1 MKRVI
6 AWCAENHVAAN
17 LAMIVIIVGGLATL
31 PTLTQE
37 LIPSIDLDVITV
49 SLLYPGASPEE
60 VETSITNRVEDELRG
75 RPGVKRI
82 RSSSAEGLSSVSV
95 ELMAGEDV
103 RRRLDDIRAAIDRI
117 DTFPQD
123 AEEPA
128 IQQLEIENR
137 VLNVTISGQVDEWIL
152 KRIGQQVR
160 DEIAALP
167 GVSDV
172 ELRMAR
178 PYEIAIE
185 VSEAALQR
193 HDLRFDDV
201 VQAVRRSSLDLPGGS
216 VKSDSGEILLRAKGQ
231 AYRGRDFEQI
241 ALVSRRDGTRLPLGD
256 VATVVDGFEESDQQ
270 ARFDGEPA
278 LLVQVYRQGNQK
290 SLQISET
297 VRAYIDEARLR
308 LPNGVSLTVWQDDSS
323 VLRNRLDTMT
333 RNARGGFLLVVAI
346 LALFLRLRLA
356 LWVSLGIP
364 ISFLG
369 AVILMPML
377 GLSINFVTLLGFIIV
392 LGIVVDDAIVIGEN
406 THVYQSRTGDK
417 LRGAILGAQTLVI
430 PVAFGVLTTIAAFT
444 PMAFLPGPMGQM
456 SRVLPLIVISCLVF
470 SLVEAMLILPA
481 HLGHG
486 RKPLDAEGG
495 TRISKGWRRFQGRVA
510 DGLAYVIEQLY
521 RPALER
527 ALEWRYLTLAV
538 AVSLLLFTVGLL
550 GGGWLKFVFQ
560 TPVEA
565 DFITADLTMPP
576 GTPAHVTTRAI
587 AQLEAACEAVRDDA
601 DAAGPEGRPSVFTH
615 IMTSVG
621 DQPMQSRTDQ
631 MRGGAGGSR
640 YASNVGE
647 ILVEAVGFRQRDVSV
662 AELTRRWRQKAG
674 DIPGVEEL
682 SFRSSLVSI
691 GAAIEIELSGPD
703 LGVLQRAA
711 AAVKT
716 HLASYPGVFDI
727 ADSFRGGKQE
737 LEYQILP
744 SAETLGLTLEDLAR
758 QLRQGFYGAEAQSI
772 QRGRDEVKVMVRYP
786 GAERRSL
793 GDVEQMRIRSA
804 DGTEVPFS
812 SVARAQLKTGF
823 STIRH
828 MDGRRVVSVTAD
840 VDQAMANANEI
851 VATLKSGALDEI
863 LAPYHGMHYSFEGE
877 QAEQREFMRA
887 MAMGYA
893 ITLLVIYALL
903 AVPLGSY
910 MQPFIIMSAI
920 PFGLV
925 GAAWGHVLMGY
936 EFTMYSV
943 LGLVAL
949 SGVVVN
955 ASLVLVDY
963 VNKRIAEGAGIQEAI
978 RDAARARFR
987 PILLTS
993 LTTFAGLSPLMLETS
1008 MQARFMIP
1016 MAISLAFGVLFAS
1029 FITLFL
1035 VPCSY
1040 LMLEDFLGLF
1050 QRGTPEPQ
1058 APRPTAVRDRAA

>member
-1 MKRVI
+1 
-6 AWCAENHVAAN
+6 
-17 LAMIVIIVGGLATL
+17 
-31 PTLTQE
+31 
-37 LIPSIDLDVITV
+37 V
-49 SLLYPGASPEE
+49 S
-60 VETSITNRVEDELRG
+60 
-75 RPGVKRI
+75 
-82 RSSSAEGLSSVSV
+82 
-95 ELMAGEDV
+95 
-103 RRRLDDIRAAIDRI
+103 
-117 DTFPQD
+117 
-123 AEEPA
+123 
-128 IQQLEIENR
+128 
-137 VLNVTISGQVDEWIL
+137 
-152 KRIGQQVR
+152 
-160 DEIAALP
+160 
-167 GVSDV
+167 
-172 ELRMAR
+172 
-178 PYEIAIE
+178 
-185 VSEAALQR
+185 
-193 HDLRFDDV
+193 
-201 VQAVRRSSLDLPGGS
+201 
-216 VKSDSGEILLRAKGQ
+216 
-231 AYRGRDFEQI
+231 
-241 ALVSRRDGTRLPLGD
+241 
-256 VATVVDGFEESDQQ
+256 
-270 ARFDGEPA
+270 
-278 LLVQVYRQGNQK
+278 
-290 SLQISET
+290 
-297 VRAYIDEARLR
+297 
-308 LPNGVSLTVWQDDSS
+308 
-323 VLRNRLDTMT
+323 
-333 RNARGGFLLVVAI
+333 
-346 LALFLRLRLA
+346 
-356 LWVSLGIP
+356 
-364 ISFLG
+364 
-369 AVILMPML
+369 
-377 GLSINFVTLLGFIIV
+377 
-392 LGIVVDDAIVIGEN
+392 
-406 THVYQSRTGDK
+406 
-417 LRGAILGAQTLVI
+417 
-430 PVAFGVLTTIAAFT
+430 
-444 PMAFLPGPMGQM
+444 
-456 SRVLPLIVISCLVF
+456 
-470 SLVEAMLILPA
+470 
-481 HLGHG
+481 
-486 RKPLDAEGG
+486 
-495 TRISKGWRRFQGRVA
+495 
-510 DGLAYVIEQLY
+510 
-521 RPALER
+521 
-527 ALEWRYLTLAV
+527 
-538 AVSLLLFTVGLL
+538 
-550 GGGWLKFVFQ
+550 
-560 TPVEA
+560 
-565 DFITADLTMPP
+565 
-576 GTPAHVTTRAI
+576 
-587 AQLEAACEAVRDDA
+587 
-601 DAAGPEGRPSVFTH
+601 
-615 IMTSVG
+615 
-621 DQPMQSRTDQ
+621 
-631 MRGGAGGSR
+631 
-640 YASNVGE
+640 
-647 ILVEAVGFRQRDVSV
+647 
-662 AELTRRWRQKAG
+662 ELTRRWRQKAG

-691 GAAIEIELSGPD
+691 GAPIEIELSGPD

-812 SVARAQLKTGF
+812 SVARAELKTGF

-863 LAPYHGMHYSFEGE
+863 LAPYRGMHYSFEGE

-925 GAAWGHVLMGY
+925 GAAWGHVLLGY

-1050 QRGTPEPQ
+1050 QRATPEPQ

>member
-1 MKRVI
+1 MKRAI

-17 LAMIVIIVGGLATL
+17 LAMVVIVAAGLGTL

-37 LIPSIDLDVITV
+37 LLPEIELDTISV
-49 SLLYPGASPEE
+49 SVVYPGASPQE
-60 VETSITNRVEDELRG
+60 VESSITNRIEDELQG
-75 RPGVKRI
+75 RAGIKRI
-82 RSSSAEGLSSVSV
+82 RSSSAEGVSSVSA

-103 RRRLDDIRAAIDRI
+103 RRRLDDIRAAIDSI

-123 AEEPA
+123 AEEPV

-137 VLNVTISGQVDEWIL
+137 VLNVTLSGTVDERLL
-152 KRIGQQVR
+152 KRTGQQIR

-172 ELRMAR
+172 QLKMAR

-193 HDLRFDDV
+193 HGLRFDDV
-201 VQAVRRSSLDLPGGS
+201 VGAVRHSSLDLPGGS
-216 VKSDSGEILLRAKGQ
+216 VKTESGEILLRAKGQ
-231 AYRGRDFEQI
+231 AYRGPDFEQI
-241 ALVSRRDGTRLPLGD
+241 ALVSRRDGHRLALGD
-256 VATVVDGFEESDQQ
+256 VAAVVDGFEESDQK

-278 LLVQVYRQGNQK
+278 LLVQVYRQGDQK
-290 SLQISET
+290 SLAISDA
-297 VRAYIDEARLR
+297 VRAYVEEARER
-308 LPNGVSLTVWQDDSS
+308 MPGGVSLTVWQDDSQ
-323 VLRNRLDTMT
+323 VLRNRLETMT

-369 AVILMPML
+369 AVALMPML
-377 GLSINFVTLLGFIIV
+377 GQTINFITLLGFIIV
-392 LGIVVDDAIVIGEN
+392 LGIVVDDAIVVGEN
-406 THVYQSRTGDK
+406 THVQQTRTGNK

-444 PMAFLPGPMGQM
+444 PLAFLPGPMGQM

-470 SLVEAMLILPA
+470 SLIEAMLILPA

-486 RKPLDAEGG
+486 RKPLDDEGG
-495 TRISKGWRRFQGRVA
+495 SRVSRGWRRFQGRVA
-510 DGLAYVIEQLY
+510 DGLQYVIERLY
-521 RPALER
+521 RPALEW
-527 ALEWRYLTLAV
+527 ALEWRYLTV
-538 AVSLLLFTVGLL
+538 AIALSLLLFTAGLL
-550 GGGWLKFVFQ
+550 GGGWLKFVFV

-565 DFITADLTMPP
+565 DFITANLTMSP
-576 GTPAHVTTRAI
+576 GTPVHVTARAI
-587 AQLEAACEAVRDDA
+587 DQLEADAVAVRDEA
-601 DAAGPEGRPSVFTH
+601 DAEAGEGRPSVFTH
-615 IMTSVG
+615 IMASIG
-621 DQPMQSRTDQ
+621 DQPMRARSQQ
-631 MRGGAGGSR
+631 MQGGAGGSS

-647 ILVEAVGFRQRDVSV
+647 ILIEVVGFRERDLSV
-662 AELTRRWRQKAG
+662 PELTRRWRQKAG

-691 GAAIEIELSGPD
+691 GSPIEIELSGTD
-703 LGVLQRAA
+703 LGMLRRAA
-711 AAVKT
+711 ASVKT
-716 HLASYPGVFDI
+716 QLAGFPGVFDI
-727 ADSFRGGKQE
+727 TDTFRGGKQE
-737 LEYQILP
+737 LEYRILP
-744 SAETLGLTLEDLAR
+744 SAEALGLTLEDLAR

-772 QRGRDEVKVMVRYP
+772 QRGRDELKVMVRYP
-786 GAERRSL
+786 AAERRSL

-812 SVARAQLKTGF
+812 SVARAELKTGF

-828 MDGRRVVSVTAD
+828 VDGRRVVSVTAD
-840 VDQAMANANEI
+840 VDQATANANEI
-851 VATLKSGALDEI
+851 VASLRESALDEA
-863 LAPYHGMHYSFEGE
+863 LAPYHGVHYSFEGE

-887 MAMGYA
+887 MAIGYA
-893 ITLLVIYALL
+893 ITLLVIYTLL

-910 MQPFIIMSAI
+910 LQPFIIMSAI

-925 GAAWGHVLMGY
+925 GAAWGHVLTGY
-936 EFTMYSV
+936 AFTMYSV

-963 VNKRIAEGAGIQEAI
+963 VNRCIAEGASIQEAV
-978 RDAARARFR
+978 RDASAARFR

-1016 MAISLAFGVLFAS
+1016 MAVSLAFGVLFAS

-1040 LMLEDFLGLF
+1040 LLLEDFLSLF
-1050 QRGTPEPQ
+1050 QRSAPEPQ
-1058 APRPTAVRDRAA
+1058 APRPTAVRDKAA

>member
-1 MKRVI
+1 MKRAI

-17 LAMIVIIVGGLATL
+17 LAMVVIIVAGLGTL

-37 LIPSIDLDVITV
+37 LIPSIELDTITV
-49 SLLYPGASPEE
+49 SVVYPGASPQE
-60 VETSITNRVEDELRG
+60 VESSITNRVEDELQG
-75 RPGVKRI
+75 RAGIKRI
-82 RSSSAEGLSSVSV
+82 RSSSAEGVSSVSA

-103 RRRLDDIRAAIDRI
+103 RRRLDDIRAAIDSI
-117 DTFPQD
+117 DTFPED
-123 AEEPA
+123 AEEPV

-137 VLNVTISGQVDEWIL
+137 VLNVAISGSVEERTLKQVGQ
-152 KRIGQQVR
+152 RIR

-172 ELRMAR
+172 QLQMAR

-193 HDLRFDDV
+193 YDLRFDDV

-216 VKSDSGEILLRAKGQ
+216 VKTDSGEILLRAKGQ
-231 AYRGRDFEQI
+231 AYQGHDFEQI
-241 ALVSRRDGTRLPLGD
+241 ALVSRRDGTRLSLGD
-256 VATVVDGFEESDQQ
+256 VASVVDGFEESDQQ
-270 ARFDGEPA
+270 VRFDGEPA
-278 LLVQVYRQGNQK
+278 LLVQVLRQGNQK
-290 SLQISET
+290 SLTISNT
-297 VRAYIDEARLR
+297 VHAYIEKARPR
-308 LPNGVSLTVWQDDSS
+308 LPAGISLTIWQDDSS
-323 VLRNRLDTMT
+323 VLRSRLDTMT

-346 LALFLRLRLA
+346 LAMFLRLRLA

-364 ISFLG
+364 VSFLG
-369 AVILMPML
+369 AVALMPML
-377 GLSINFVTLLGFIIV
+377 GLSINFITLLGFIIV
-392 LGIVVDDAIVIGEN
+392 LGIVVDDAIVVGEN
-406 THVYQSRTGDK
+406 THVEQSRTGDK
-417 LRGAILGAQTLVI
+417 LRGAVLGAQTLVI

-444 PMAFLPGPMGQM
+444 PLAFLPGPMGQM
-456 SRVLPLIVISCLVF
+456 SRVLPMIVISCLVF
-470 SLVEAMLILPA
+470 SLIEAMLILPA

-486 RKPLDAEGG
+486 RKALDNQGSN
-495 TRISKGWRRFQGRVA
+495 RISKGWRRFQARVA
-510 DGLAYVIEQLY
+510 DGLAYVIENLY

-527 ALEWRYLTLAV
+527 ALEWRYLTVAV
-538 AVSLLLFTVGLL
+538 AVSLLLFTAGLL
-550 GGGWLKFVFQ
+550 GGGWLKFVFT

-565 DFITADLTMPP
+565 DFITADLTMAP

-587 AQLEAACEAVRDDA
+587 AKLEAACEAVRVEA
-601 DAAGPEGRPSVFTH
+601 DAESEEGRPSVFTH
-615 IMTSVG
+615 VMTSIG
-621 DQPMQSRTDQ
+621 DQPMQTRSQQ
-631 MRGGAGGSR
+631 MQGGGGTR

-647 ILVEAVGFRQRDVSV
+647 ILAEVVGFRERDISVS
-662 AELTRRWRQKAG
+662 ELTRRWREKAG

-682 SFRSSLVSI
+682 SFRASLITVGSP
-691 GAAIEIELSGPD
+691 IEIELSGTD
-703 LGVLQRAA
+703 LGVLRRAA
-711 AAVKT
+711 SAVKT
-716 HLASYPGVFDI
+716 QLAGYPGVFDI
-727 ADSFRGGKQE
+727 TDSFRGGKQE

-744 SAETLGLTLEDLAR
+744 SAEALGLSLEDLAR

-786 GAERRSL
+786 EAERRSL
-793 GDVEQMRIRSA
+793 GDVEQMRVRSA

-812 SVARAQLKTGF
+812 SVARAELKTGF

-828 MDGRRVVSVTAD
+828 VDGRRVVSVTAD

-851 VATLKSGALDEI
+851 VATLKASALDEA
-863 LAPYHGMHYSFEGE
+863 LAPYHSVHYSFEGE

-887 MAMGYA
+887 MAIGYA
-893 ITLLVIYALL
+893 VTLLVIYTLL

-925 GAAWGHVLMGY
+925 GAAWGHVLLGY
-936 EFTMYSV
+936 DFTMYSV

-963 VNKRIAEGAGIQEAI
+963 VNRRIADGADIREAI

-1016 MAISLAFGVLFAS
+1016 MAVSLAFGVLFAS

-1040 LMLEDFLGLF
+1040 LLLEDFLGLF
-1050 QRGTPEPQ
+1050 QRATPEPQ
-1058 APRPTAVRDRAA
+1058 APRPSAVRNRAA

>member
-1 MKRVI
+1 MKRAI

-17 LAMIVIIVGGLATL
+17 LAMVVIVVAGLGTL

-37 LIPSIDLDVITV
+37 LLPSIELDTITV
-49 SLLYPGASPEE
+49 SVVYPGASPEE
-60 VETSITNRVEDELRG
+60 VESSITNRIEDELQG
-75 RPGVKRI
+75 RAGIKRI
-82 RSSSAEGLSSVSV
+82 RSTSAEGLSSVSA

-103 RRRLDDIRAAIDRI
+103 RRRLDDIRAAIDGI

-123 AEEPA
+123 AEEPL

-137 VLNVTISGQVDEWIL
+137 VLNVTVSGAVDEALL
-152 KRIGQQVR
+152 KRAGQQVR

-172 ELRMAR
+172 QLKMAR
-178 PYEIAIE
+178 PYEVAIE

-201 VQAVRRSSLDLPGGS
+201 VRAVRHSSLDLPGGS
-216 VKSDSGEILLRAKGQ
+216 VKTESGEILLRAKGQ
-231 AYRGRDFEQI
+231 AYRGPDFEQI
-241 ALVSRRDGTRLPLGD
+241 ALVSRRDGARLSLGD

-270 ARFDGEPA
+270 ARFDGKPA

-290 SLQISET
+290 SLAISDT
-297 VRAYIDEARLR
+297 VHAYVAEARER
-308 LPNGVSLTVWQDDSS
+308 MPGGVSLTIWMDDSR
-323 VLRNRLDTMT
+323 VLRDRLETMT

-346 LALFLRLRLA
+346 LAMFLRLRLA

-377 GLSINFVTLLGFIIV
+377 GQTINFISLLGFIIV
-392 LGIVVDDAIVIGEN
+392 LGIVVDDAIVVGEN
-406 THVYQSRTGDK
+406 THVQQMRTGDK

-444 PMAFLPGPMGQM
+444 PLAFLPGPMGQM
-456 SRVLPLIVISCLVF
+456 SRVLPFIVISCLVF
-470 SLVEAMLILPA
+470 SLIEAMLILPA

-486 RKPLDAEGG
+486 RKPLDAESRSRVSG
-495 TRISKGWRRFQGRVA
+495 GWRRFQSRVA
-510 DGLAYVIEQLY
+510 EGLQYVIERLY

-527 ALEWRYLTLAV
+527 ALEWRYLTV
-538 AVSLLLFTVGLL
+538 AIALSLLLVTAALL
-550 GGGWLKFVFQ
+550 GGGWLKFVFV

-565 DFITADLTMPP
+565 DFITADLTMSP
-576 GTPAHVTTRAI
+576 GTPVHVTARAVDR
-587 AQLEAACEAVRDDA
+587 LEAAAVAVRDQA
-601 DAAGPEGRPSVFTH
+601 DAEAGEGRPSVFTH
-615 IMTSVG
+615 IMVSVG
-621 DQPMQSRTDQ
+621 DQPMRARSEQ
-631 MRGGAGGSR
+631 MYGNAGSS

-647 ILVEAVGFRQRDVSV
+647 ILVGVVGFRERDASV
-662 AELTRRWRQKAG
+662 PELTRRWRQQAG
-674 DIPGVEEL
+674 DLPGVEEL
-682 SFRSSLVSI
+682 SFRSSLVAI
-691 GAAIEIELSGPD
+691 GSPIEIELSGTD
-703 LGVLQRAA
+703 LGVLRRAA
-711 AAVKT
+711 ASVKT
-716 HLASYPGVFDI
+716 QLAGFPGVFDI
-727 ADSFRGGKQE
+727 TDTFRGGKQE
-737 LEYQILP
+737 LEYRILP
-744 SAETLGLTLEDLAR
+744 SAEALGLTLDDLAR

-786 GAERRSL
+786 SAERRSL
-793 GDVEQMRIRSA
+793 GDVEQMRIRGA

-812 SVARAQLKTGF
+812 SVARAELRTGF

-828 MDGRRVVSVTAD
+828 VDGRRVVSVTAD

-851 VATLKSGALDEI
+851 VASLRAGALDEAI
-863 LAPYHGMHYSFEGE
+863 APYHGVHYSFEGE

-887 MAMGYA
+887 MAIGYA
-893 ITLLVIYALL
+893 ITLLVIYTLL

-910 MQPFIIMSAI
+910 LQPFIIMSAI

-963 VNKRIAEGAGIQEAI
+963 VNRRVAEGAGIQEAI
-978 RDAARARFR
+978 RDAATARFR

-993 LTTFAGLSPLMLETS
+993 LTTFAGLTPLMMETS

-1016 MAISLAFGVLFAS
+1016 MAVSLAFGVLFAS

-1040 LMLEDFLGLF
+1040 LLLEDFLGLF
-1050 QRGTPEPQ
+1050 QRATPEPSR
-1058 APRPTAVRDRAA
+1058 PRPSAVRDRAA

>member
-17 LAMIVIIVGGLATL
+17 LAMVVIIVAGLGTL

-37 LIPSIDLDVITV
+37 LIPSIELDTITV
-49 SLLYPGASPEE
+49 SVLYPGASPEE
-60 VETSITNRVEDELRG
+60 VESSITNRVEDELQG
-75 RPGVKRI
+75 RAGIKRI
-82 RSSSAEGLSSVSV
+82 RSFSAEGLSSVSA

-103 RRRLDDIRAAIDRI
+103 RRRLDDIRAAIDGI

-123 AEEPA
+123 AEEPL
-128 IQQLEIENR
+128 IQQLEVENR
-137 VLNVTISGQVDEWIL
+137 VLNVAVSGAVDEWTL
-152 KRIGQQVR
+152 KQVGQQIR

-172 ELRMAR
+172 QLKMAR

-193 HDLRFDDV
+193 YDLRFDDV

-216 VKSDSGEILLRAKGQ
+216 VKTDSGEILLRAKGQ
-231 AYRGRDFEQI
+231 AYQGHDFEQI
-241 ALVSRRDGTRLPLGD
+241 ALVSRRDGTRLSLGD
-256 VATVVDGFEESDQQ
+256 VASVVDGFEESDQQ
-270 ARFDGEPA
+270 VRFDGEQA
-278 LLVQVYRQGNQK
+278 LLVQVLRQGNQK
-290 SLQISET
+290 SLGISKT
-297 VRAYIDEARLR
+297 VHAYIEVARPR
-308 LPNGVSLTVWQDDSS
+308 LPGGISLTIWQDDSS
-323 VLRNRLDTMT
+323 VLRGRLDTMT
-333 RNARGGFLLVVAI
+333 RNARGGFLLVLAI
-346 LALFLRLRLA
+346 LAMFLRLRLA
-356 LWVSLGIP
+356 IWVSLGIP

-377 GLSINFVTLLGFIIV
+377 GLSINFITLLGFIIV
-392 LGIVVDDAIVIGEN
+392 LGIVVDDAIVVGES
-406 THVYQSRTGDK
+406 THVEQSRTGDK

-444 PMAFLPGPMGQM
+444 PLAFLPGPMGQM
-456 SRVLPLIVISCLVF
+456 SRVLPMIVISCLIF
-470 SLVEAMLILPA
+470 SLIEAMLILPA

-486 RKPLDAEGG
+486 RKPLNAEAS
-495 TRISKGWRRFQGRVA
+495 TLISKSWRRFQGRVA
-510 DGLAYVIEQLY
+510 GGLQYVIEQLY
-521 RPALER
+521 TPALQR
-527 ALEWRYLTLAV
+527 ALEWRYLTVAI
-538 AVSLLLFTVGLL
+538 AVSLLLFTAGLL
-550 GGGWLKFVFQ
+550 GGGWLKFVFT

-565 DFITADLTMPP
+565 DFITADLTMSP

-587 AQLEAACEAVRDDA
+587 AKLEAACEAVRVEA
-601 DAAGPEGRPSVFTH
+601 DAESGDGRASVFTH
-615 IMTSVG
+615 VMTSVG
-621 DQPMQSRTDQ
+621 DQPMQTRSQQ
-631 MRGGAGGSR
+631 MQGGGGSR

-647 ILVEAVGFRQRDVSV
+647 ILVEVVGFRERDISVS
-662 AELTRRWRQKAG
+662 ELTRRWREKAG
-674 DIPGVEEL
+674 GIPGVEEL
-682 SFRSSLVSI
+682 SFRSSLITI
-691 GAAIEIELSGPD
+691 GSPIEIELSGTD
-703 LGVLQRAA
+703 LGILRRAA

-716 HLASYPGVFDI
+716 QLAGYPGVFDI

-737 LEYQILP
+737 LEYRILP
-744 SAETLGLTLEDLAR
+744 SAESLGLTLEDLAR

-786 GAERRSL
+786 EAERRSL
-793 GDVEQMRIRSA
+793 GDVEQMRVRSA

-812 SVARAQLKTGF
+812 SVARAELKTGF

-828 MDGRRVVSVTAD
+828 VDGRRVVSVTAD

-851 VATLKSGALDEI
+851 VATLKSSALDEA
-863 LAPYHGMHYSFEGE
+863 LAPYHGVHYSFEGE
-877 QAEQREFMRA
+877 QAEQREFLRA
-887 MAMGYA
+887 MAIGYA
-893 ITLLVIYALL
+893 ITLLVIYTLL

-910 MQPFIIMSAI
+910 LQPFIIMSAI

-925 GAAWGHVLMGY
+925 GAAWGHVLLGY
-936 EFTMYSV
+936 DFTMYSV

-963 VNKRIAEGAGIQEAI
+963 VNRRIADGADIREAV

-1016 MAISLAFGVLFAS
+1016 MAVSLAFGVLFAS

-1040 LMLEDFLGLF
+1040 LLLEDFLALF
-1050 QRGTPEPQ
+1050 QRAAPEPS
-1058 APRPTAVRDRAA
+1058 APRPKAVRDKAA